1 MSLTVIIIIIVA
13 ALAFILSN
21 IITLQK
27 SKSFSLPDSYKA
39 RKAAEAEHLAQAQ
52 KNAAEKGTNKRTPD
66 TETSKTPQG
75 YENDYAQE
83 DKQDN
88 W

>member
-52 KNAAEKGTNKRTPD
+52 LDGTTKNTKKAESQK
-66 TETSKTPQG
+66 G
-75 YENDYAQE
+75 YENDYNKE

>member
-39 RKAAEAEHLAQAQ
+39 RKAAEAEHLAQEQ
-52 KNAAEKGTNKRTPD
+52 QNAAAKGANKRSSD
-66 TETSKTPQG
+66 TATSKSPQG
-75 YENDYAQE
+75 YENDYSKE

>member
-27 SKSFSLPDSYKA
+27 SKSFTLPDSYKA
-39 RKAAEAEHLAQAQ
+39 RKAAEAEHLAQTQ
-52 KNAAEKGTNKRTPD
+52 PDAATKKA
-66 TETSKTPQG
+66 KG
-75 YENDYAQE
+75 YENDYAKE

>member
-27 SKSFSLPDSYKA
+27 SKSFNLPDSYKA
-39 RKAAEAEHLAQAQ
+39 RKAAESAHLAQQEAEAAKSGYKKRSQ
-52 KNAAEKGTNKRTPD
+52 TVQSKNN
-66 TETSKTPQG
+66 SQG
-75 YENDYAQE
+75 YENDFAKE